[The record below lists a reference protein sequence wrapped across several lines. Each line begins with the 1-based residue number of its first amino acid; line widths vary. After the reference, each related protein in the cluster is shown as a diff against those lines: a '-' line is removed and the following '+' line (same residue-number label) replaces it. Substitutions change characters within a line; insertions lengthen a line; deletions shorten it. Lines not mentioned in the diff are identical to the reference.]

1 MFPSCPIFS
10 DIFTLK
16 AFIYRGFSSHVW
28 HRVSPYPMSH
38 EFASPPLPS
47 QRSTLGTG
55 NGYSWAYILH
65 TYIHT
70 HTPTYTH
77 VYIYIQ
83 YTVYILYIPAPSKC
97 SRICA
102 VSGIIAFPSSCQL
115 FWSASDF
122 CIFPLWVT
130 LGEKS
135 ISEAAVVAKMSQ
147 ECSNHSWDALNR
159 HDETGVPESL
169 VAETM
174 ETHFKP

>member
-70 HTPTYTH
+70 HTHIHPCIYIYTIYR
-77 VYIYIQ
+77 VYII
-83 YTVYILYIPAPSKC
+83 YTCTLQVQQNLCCFRNYCFSKFLPTFLVC
-97 SRICA
+97 ERFLHFS
-102 VSGIIAFPSSCQL
+102 
-115 FWSASDF
+115 
-122 CIFPLWVT
+122 T
-130 LGEKS
+130 LGHFGWEIHLWSRCGSKDVPRMFKS
-135 ISEAAVVAKMSQ
+135 
-147 ECSNHSWDALNR
+147 
-159 HDETGVPESL
+159 
-169 VAETM
+169 
-174 ETHFKP
+174 